1 MVMNTSIFSLE
12 IFKLEVLHPFFQ
24 YAMQIKK
31 GNRIVNINFSLNSKQ
46 NSKHKLT
53 QSDQLVRCNYK
64 NGFLATS
71 KSVAISNI
79 FRLVL
84 NPTHLNCLVSTTG
97 RLLLDSTKT
106 YMSLFLGV
114 SRQKNF

>member
-1 MVMNTSIFSLE
+1 
-12 IFKLEVLHPFFQ
+12 
-24 YAMQIKK
+24 MQIKK
-31 GNRIVNINFSLNSKQ
+31 GNRIVNINFSLNSKE

-64 NGFLATS
+64 NGFLATL

-106 YMSLFLGV
+106 YMSLFSISKDIKPQAFTTLTER
-114 SRQKNF
+114 SINFENKS